1 MLSWLLIMGSL
12 ILNLEYGEIILMG
25 IAIIIIVVAII
36 CIIRLENKGGLFQK
50 LKYPFIELDI

>member
-25 IAIIIIVVAII
+25 NAKIIIVVAII
-36 CIIRLENKGGLFQK
+36 CIIRLENKGGCSK
-50 LKYPFIELDI
+50 S